1 MFASSGGLKKMF
13 AHKKMENKMFD
24 WTLWEEPI

>member
-13 AHKKMENKMFD
+13 AHKNMENKMFD

>member
-1 MFASSGGLKKMF
+1 MFASSGDLKKMF
-13 AHKKMENKMFD
+13 AHKNMENKLFD